1 MSIPRN
7 TGGADLVQ
15 RGSGGGDRRRVCR
28 YPAALQDAS
37 LGWWEDSS
45 FVEVPAR
52 LVNVS
57 TNGCL
62 VELARRPKPT
72 PREAIW
78 FQSRKA
84 SLGEWT
90 EGRIVSVRKPL
101 LRKCKISISFVTP
114 FAYDFFKELV
124 YGPEQVDNDTGIEAP
139 EHERD
144 GFWK

>member
-1 MSIPRN
+1 MTIPRN
-7 TGGADLVQ
+7 TGGGDVVQ
-15 RGSGGGDRRRVCR
+15 QSSGGGDRRRVCR
-28 YPAALQDAS
+28 YAAALQDAS
-37 LGWWEDSS
+37 LGWWEGSC

-57 TNGCL
+57 ANGCL
-62 VELARRPKPT
+62 VELARLPKPRA
-72 PREAIW
+72 RESIW

-101 LRKCKISISFVTP
+101 LRKCKISISFAAP
-114 FAYDFFKELV
+114 FAYESFKKMV
-124 YGPEQVDNDTGIEAP
+124 YGLEQVENDTRTEAP

-144 GFWK
+144 NFWK